1 MSLYMLVHE
10 LPIEY
15 QHKRKLA
22 EFINLIRELNEQ
34 STKLEEF
41 LKDFEHYYKRQE
53 KRGVEW
59 HKMNLVDVDL
69 KITAILMQ
77 LNAIYADYKKA
88 LSEILSLQPQS

>member
-1 MSLYMLVHE
+1 MLVHE

-22 EFINLIRELNEQ
+22 EFVNLVNELSEAT
-34 STKLEEF
+34 TKLEEF
-41 LKDFEHYYKRQE
+41 LKDFEYYYKRKE
-53 KRGVEW
+53 TRGIEW
-59 HKMNLVDVDL
+59 HKMNLADVDL

-88 LSEILSLQPQS
+88 ISEILSLQPQT